1 MQANVSIKR
10 IREFLLKENMN
21 ENDID
26 HDDIKGD
33 LNVFDTKY
41 SKLKVNLKRHFNK
54 IEQLLFWLG

>member
-1 MQANVSIKR
+1 
-10 IREFLLKENMN
+10 MN